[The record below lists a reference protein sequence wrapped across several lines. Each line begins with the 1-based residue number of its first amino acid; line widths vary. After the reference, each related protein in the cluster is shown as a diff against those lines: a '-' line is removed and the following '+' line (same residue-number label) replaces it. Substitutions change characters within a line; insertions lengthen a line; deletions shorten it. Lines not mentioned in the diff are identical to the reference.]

1 MQYDFSPEDRRLYQ
15 FLEGSNLFL
24 DIQNFLE
31 YHTERIRN
39 AFEQMLKDMENQAET
54 DWNRKVI
61 RELDRDQFVDVVKF
75 TFCVMSAR
83 SILEL
88 YVKHQQNQ
96 LAILTAKIWVTEMRE
111 NPQDERHILLVDKAI
126 EQCKNAIRQEYN
138 KEPQS

>member
-111 NPQDERHILLVDKAI
+111 NPQDERHI
-126 EQCKNAIRQEYN
+126 
-138 KEPQS
+138 